1 MPPVASRVSGAS
13 RAIETHKGKRM
24 GSGPRP
30 RTIVI
35 AIVVLVVVTA
45 AIGLVVVPRVRNA
58 LAGAD
63 GIHDAGAL
71 PGRIQLCGRSWR
83 KDELARTFTAA
94 GIREEFGVDPMVVD
108 PGPCA
113 SCPPGPCTD
122 VAQAEPCHVV
132 IWVRVGQDGYM
143 DYSLQGGP

>member
-1 MPPVASRVSGAS
+1 MGS
-13 RAIETHKGKRM
+13 RA
-24 GSGPRP
+24 RP
-30 RTIVI
+30 RTILV
-35 AIVVLVVVTA
+35 AIVVVVIVA
-45 AIGLVVVPRVRNA
+45 AATWLVVVPRVRNA

-63 GIHDAGAL
+63 GIHDVGTL

-94 GIREEFGVDPMVVD
+94 HIREEIGVEPVVVD
-108 PGPCA
+108 PGPFA

-122 VAQAEPCHVV
+122 VAQAEPCHTV

>member
-1 MPPVASRVSGAS
+1 MGS
-13 RAIETHKGKRM
+13 RA
-24 GSGPRP
+24 RP
-30 RTIVI
+30 RTIVV
-35 AIVVLVVVTA
+35 AIMVVVIVA
-45 AIGLVVVPRVRNA
+45 AATWLVVVPRVRNA

-63 GIHDAGAL
+63 GIHDAATL

-94 GIREEFGVDPMVVD
+94 GIREEFGVEPMIVD
-108 PGPCA
+108 PGPFA

-122 VAQAEPCHVV
+122 VAQSEACHVV
-132 IWVRVGQDGYM
+132 IWVRVGEDGYM

>member
-1 MPPVASRVSGAS
+1 MGS
-13 RAIETHKGKRM
+13 RA
-24 GSGPRP
+24 RP
-30 RTIVI
+30 RTILV
-35 AIVVLVVVTA
+35 AIVVVVVAAAATWLVV
-45 AIGLVVVPRVRNA
+45 LPRVGNA
-58 LAGAD
+58 LAGAH

-94 GIREEFGVDPMVVD
+94 DIREAFGVDPIVVD
-108 PGPCA
+108 PGPFA

-122 VAQAEPCHVV
+122 VAQAEACHVV